1 MPSDSSALE
10 ILDGTA
16 EGFGWSSQRARLRGV
31 LGALATFLL
40 VVVVVLGDGAFAAEP
55 APFAVGRLWQVE
67 KGTAVPSY
75 VFGTIHVPDPRV
87 EHLPTRVENLVATVD
102 RLVLEVHPDELGR
115 AGDLA
120 LLPPG
125 ETLDRFLDPG
135 TRSGLLEMAGEAG
148 LPAGAVLR
156 MRPMMIAVVVSF
168 PPQII
173 QRLAAGLEGV
183 DQQLAKSAIARGL
196 PIYALESA
204 EEQFDALLAVEH
216 GHEAEI
222 LRQTVALRSQ
232 RDEIYQQM
240 LEAYL
245 TGDVL
250 AFLDMT
256 LEMHR
261 GEDEAF
267 VQVFMDEMLYRRNR
281 LFVKRLSRHLADG
294 NALIAV
300 GAAHIPGRDGVLDLL
315 EAQGYR
321 ITRLE

>member
-1 MPSDSSALE
+1 MIRSKHGVIAIFAYALL
-10 ILDGTA
+10 I
-16 EGFGWSSQRARLRGV
+16 
-31 LGALATFLL
+31 
-40 VVVVVLGDGAFAAEP
+40 VVVVFGDGATAAGR

-67 KGTAVPSY
+67 KGTAAPSY
-75 VFGTIHVPDPRV
+75 VFGTFHVPDPRV
-87 EHLPTRVENLVATVD
+87 EHLPARVENLFDTID

-125 ETLDRFLDPG
+125 ETLDRFLDAG
-135 TRSGLLEMAGEAG
+135 TRSQLLEMGGEAG
-148 LPAGAVLR
+148 LPAEAVLR
-156 MRPMMIAVVVSF
+156 MRPMMIAGVVSI
-168 PPQII
+168 PPRMIR
-173 QRLAAGLEGV
+173 RLAAGQEGV
-183 DQQLAKSAIARGL
+183 DLQLVKSAIARGI
-196 PIYALESA
+196 PIYALETV
-204 EEQFDALLAVEH
+204 EEQIDTLSAMEH

-232 RDEIYQQM
+232 REEIYERM

-245 TGDVL
+245 SGDIL
-250 AFLDMT
+250 AFLDWT
-256 LEMHR
+256 LETFR
-261 GEDEAF
+261 GEDEALA
-267 VQVFMDEMLYRRNR
+267 QAFMDEIVYRRNR
-281 LFVKRLSRHLADG
+281 LFVTRLGRHLADG

>member
-1 MPSDSSALE
+1 MNGRKHGVIGSVVVALL
-10 ILDGTA
+10 IA
-16 EGFGWSSQRARLRGV
+16 
-31 LGALATFLL
+31 
-40 VVVVVLGDGAFAAEP
+40 VVVVLGDGAFAADR

-67 KGTAVPSY
+67 KGTAAPSY
-75 VFGTIHVPDPRV
+75 VFGTFHVPDPRV
-87 EHLPTRVENLVATVD
+87 EHLPARVENLFGTID

-125 ETLDRFLDPG
+125 ETLDRFLDAG
-135 TRSGLLEMAGEAG
+135 TRSQLLEMGGEAG
-148 LPAGAVLR
+148 LPANAVLR
-156 MRPMMIAVVVSF
+156 MRPMMIAGVVSI
-168 PPQII
+168 PPRMIR
-173 QRLAAGLEGV
+173 RLAAGQQGV
-183 DQQLAKSAIARGL
+183 DLQLAKSAIGRGI
-196 PIYALESA
+196 PIYALESV
-204 EEQFDALLAVEH
+204 EEQIDTLSAMEH

-222 LRQTVALRSQ
+222 LRMTVALRSQ
-232 RDEIYQQM
+232 REEIYEQM

-245 TGDVL
+245 SGDIL

-256 LEMHR
+256 LETFR
-261 GEDEAF
+261 GEDEALAE
-267 VQVFMDEMLYRRNR
+267 VFMDEILYRRNR
-281 LFVKRLSRHLADG
+281 LFVTRLNRHLSDG